1 MDEHSGKGICRFPS
15 SLDVILKKEVT
26 EFHPDKY
33 LARAQGFAPP
43 DLLRSVQQGL
53 RMAAELLFRE
63 GHCRQLM
70 GVQID
75 LGLNESEC
83 GAFNG
88 RSADLAFALG
98 VMAEIRGLD
107 QPMAATGVLR
117 DSGLVGRVSG
127 MVEKLT
133 AAADCLPPGSSLFYP
148 GDNHRELEEEQ
159 RSSLQEL
166 EARGFKLVPVD
177 SLEEVA
183 LELGI
188 PVQGV
193 WRSEPYKGLSRFD
206 VIDKGI
212 FFGRDGDSKRA
223 VNKIHSRAE
232 ESCPGLMILSESGVG
247 KSSFVRAGILASLHS
262 EPGRQYVSLVFD
274 ERLFDAVDEREFCW
288 RIVEAMGP
296 ATGAL
301 APETPPDT
309 LDAVADWLLE
319 LDLPRQPVLVFDQ
332 FEQLFAGN
340 HSPDLVVRF
349 AHLLLRLQKA
359 GVWII
364 ACMRSEFYPDYA
376 GVKDEHG
383 NALLLTVFGDSP
395 SGLSGLFDLKPLS
408 SELLRSVIQGPASLA
423 GVSFGFSQEGANL
436 VDRIV
441 ADVGKHTDVL
451 PLLEFLLER
460 LYQQRDPETGTIAY
474 EAYERMGGLSGALE
488 QAAEEALENHS
499 IDTTKR
505 VIRALA
511 RSSADSRGL
520 ITAATV
526 DITDLPEDTEE
537 YEVIRALDSARLVSI
552 GYCDQSTRLYLRFVH
567 EALLRDWPRAAE
579 LFADPDTLELMRA
592 RDYLRGKAIEWVEC
606 GRALSSLPLHKE
618 EVRKI
623 LDLRDALGPLEV
635 TPELSDYCD
644 AIDRE
649 FRKKKRFSSYKA
661 TAAFAILTV
670 LVLSGSGWAG
680 DYIAKIKANYEQRI
694 SEVKDQ
700 NEEKLEQYEKHRVE
714 QNERLISEARSV
726 NADKGTSRAD
736 VYLQQLKFG
745 LRPVRYEKTDNG
757 FIFEGESFIMDDSLF
772 WNNFDLINLIVDS
785 ELIDF
790 EEKSSF
796 LRKLGEMNAD
806 QIDQLYDLLY
816 KELEKSFEIG
826 WRETKKEINSIL
838 EKSQKFRLSFVDV
851 MLAFADGSVKF
862 GEFSKSKSI
871 DFHKKIEARLRDVA
885 RDSHEWFDAYQKVF
899 FKLYSMSDSVE
910 GLVLAKGYIRVL
922 IDAYQKGFISE
933 YEASSQV
940 VEFSWRAINV
950 GDSSLSRTFSR
961 KWLEIKPDDLN
972 VNAKLAHALAIQ
984 GKELAYKIYIV
995 NYGANVENY
1004 SAEAYR
1010 WEDVVLDDFEKLA
1023 SSGLSVP
1030 MFDRVETAF
1039 SEIEAR
1045 EKSHQL

>member
-1 MDEHSGKGICRFPS
+1 MSFTGYLLMDEHTGTGMCRFPA

-53 RMAAELLFRE
+53 RMAAEILFRE

-75 LGLNESEC
+75 LGLNEGEC

-107 QPMAATGVLR
+107 QPMAATGVLL

-127 MVEKLT
+127 VMEKLT

-159 RSSLQEL
+159 RTSLQEL
-166 EARGFKLVPVD
+166 QERGFTLVPVD

-193 WRSEPYKGLSRFD
+193 WRSEPYKGLGRFD

-223 VNKIHSRAE
+223 VDKLHSRAE
-232 ESCPGLMILSESGVG
+232 ESCPGLMVLSESGVG
-247 KSSFVRAGILASLHS
+247 KSSFVRAGVLATLHS
-262 EPGRQYVSLVFD
+262 EPGRQYLSLVFD
-274 ERLFDAVDEREFCW
+274 ERLFDAVDEREFCR
-288 RIVEAMGP
+288 RIVEAMGS
-296 ATGAL
+296 AIGEQ
-301 APETPPDT
+301 APESPPDT
-309 LDAVADWLLE
+309 LEAVADWILE
-319 LDLPRQPVLVFDQ
+319 LDLSRQPVLVFDQ
-332 FEQLFAGN
+332 FEQLFTGN
-340 HSPDLVVRF
+340 HTPDLVLRF
-349 AHLLLRLQKA
+349 AHMLLRLQRA

-383 NALLLTVFGDSP
+383 NALLLAVFGDSP
-395 SGLSGLFDLKPLS
+395 AGLNGLFDLKPLS
-408 SELLRSVIQGPASLA
+408 VELLRSVIQGPASLA

-441 ADVGKHTDVL
+441 ADVGQHTDVL

-474 EAYERMGGLSGALE
+474 EAYERIGGLSGALE

-499 IDTTKR
+499 LDTTKR

-526 DITDLPEDTEE
+526 DITDLPENTEE

-579 LFADPDTLELMRA
+579 LFVDADTLELMRA
-592 RDYLRGKAIEWVEC
+592 RDYLRNKAIEWVEC
-606 GRALSSLPLHKE
+606 GRALSSLALHKE

-635 TPELSDYCD
+635 TPEFSDYCD

-649 FRKKKRFSSYKA
+649 FRKKKKGFFYKA
-661 TAAFAILTV
+661 TAVFVILTV
-670 LVLSGSGWAG
+670 LVVSGTDWARS
-680 DYIAKIKANYEQRI
+680 YVENIIANYEK
-694 SEVKDQ
+694 EVKALKESF
-700 NEEKLEQYEKHRVE
+700 EENDKERVE
-714 QNERLISEARSV
+714 KIKETISDAILV
-726 NADKGTSRAD
+726 NKDKGSSRAD
-736 VYLQQLKFG
+736 IYIKQMKFG
-745 LRPVRYEKTDNG
+745 LRPTKYERVNG
-757 FIFEGESFIMDDSLF
+757 GLVYKDQTFLFEDALF
-772 WNNFDLINLIVDS
+772 WENVDLINLIVES
-785 ELIDF
+785 KMLPF
-790 EEKSSF
+790 EDKAYF
-796 LRKLGEMNAD
+796 LRNLDRMDKEKVD
-806 QIDQLYDLLY
+806 RLYGILHQ
-816 KELEKSFEIG
+816 ELEKYISIGLRDFKARVDRVLSEEQPLSPSFSDMMIAYARDALRFDDFSKDDYQNFINRLESRI
-826 WRETKKEINSIL
+826 RESASTSYGMLNSYKNVFLEINEVSNNE
-838 EKSQKFRLSFVDV
+838 EKLK
-851 MLAFADGSVKF
+851 
-862 GEFSKSKSI
+862 
-871 DFHKKIEARLRDVA
+871 
-885 RDSHEWFDAYQKVF
+885 AYQKYV
-899 FKLYSMSDSVE
+899 SV
-910 GLVLAKGYIRVL
+910 LVP
-922 IDAYQKGFISE
+922 AYENGFISE
-933 YEASSQV
+933 YQV
-940 VEFSWRAINV
+940 SEQVQRFSWKAIIS
-950 GDSSLSRTFSR
+950 GDYLLAEKICRE
-961 KWLEIKPDDLN
+961 WLKVKPDDRAVFEYL
-972 VNAKLAHALAIQ
+972 VQSLAMQ
-984 GKELAYKIYIV
+984 GKKIKR
-995 NYGANVENY
+995 N
-1004 SAEAYR
+1004 
-1010 WEDVVLDDFEKLA
+1010 F
-1023 SSGLSVP
+1023 
-1030 MFDRVETAF
+1030 
-1039 SEIEAR
+1039 
-1045 EKSHQL
+1045 